1 MISDHILPELDYYV
15 QHTELRLKHGMKIIG
30 IIIIIIIII
39 IIVDSNFN
47 SKI

>member
-1 MISDHILPELDYYV
+1 MISDHILPELDDNV
-15 QHTELRLKHGMKIIG
+15 QCTELRLKHGMKIIG

-39 IIVDSNFN
+39 IIVHSNFN